1 MVSNIN
7 IVQLGANI
15 GKSSTGAVWVLI
27 EKSDSSALFVEPNL
41 ECFKLLK
48 EYYSTNLNH
57 AFEQAAITP
66 AEVPEGV
73 TLYHPVPEA
82 NLSVFGSLSTTH
94 RPENV
99 VSTIVPALTVTQ
111 LFEKH
116 NLLNKDFDLLQI
128 DIEGMEAPVI
138 CSIDF
143 NSICPNKIRF
153 EKIHLSRSDFLKI
166 NSHLNKNGYYQVDD
180 FIWEIYN
187 EHLIKNN
194 KTLAWNPEAKDFNC
208 LFRRVETK

>member
-1 MVSNIN
+1 MSNIN
-7 IVQLGANI
+7 IVQFGANI
-15 GKSSTGAVWVLI
+15 GKSQSDAVWVLI

-48 EYYSTNLNH
+48 EHYSTNLNH

-66 AEVPEGV
+66 TKVPEGV
-73 TLYHPVPEA
+73 TLYHPAPEA
-82 NLSVFGSLSTTH
+82 NLSVFGSLSATH

-99 VSTIVPALTVTQ
+99 VPTIVPALTTGQ

-128 DIEGMEAPVI
+128 DIEGMKTSVI

-143 NSICPNKIRF
+143 RSIRPNKIRF
-153 EKIHLSRSDFLKI
+153 EKIHLKNDEFLEI
-166 NSHLNKNGYYQVDD
+166 NNYLNKNGYYQVDD

-187 EHLIKNN
+187 EYLLNNETLTWTPEPKNI
-194 KTLAWNPEAKDFNC
+194 NC
-208 LFRRVETK
+208 LFRRLETK